1 MNKSTSFINAGH
13 AENAKSIWNMQL
25 DAKGLKIQSQNA
37 VEINTAFTLVLFFD
51 ISFVYVKRIYVLL
64 QR

>member
-1 MNKSTSFINAGH
+1 
-13 AENAKSIWNMQL
+13 MQL

>member
-1 MNKSTSFINAGH
+1 MR
-13 AENAKSIWNMQL
+13 L
-25 DAKGLKIQSQNA
+25 DAKGLKIQSQNTM
-37 VEINTAFTLVLFFD
+37 EINTAFILVLLSD